1 MTHGKHSLTLLHG
14 WRRKEEGIQ
23 KSVYVVEEEEDD
35 VAEKKKG
42 GERFPFRSRKRE
54 GKREG
59 IGANSRR
66 KKKKRWM
73 MDGREGNDR

>member
-1 MTHGKHSLTLLHG
+1 M
-14 WRRKEEGIQ
+14 
-23 KSVYVVEEEEDD
+23 VEEEEDD

-66 KKKKRWM
+66 KKGK
-73 MDGREGNDR
+73 GG